1 MDPPAT
7 PTGVSKPV
15 VNLGHPA
22 TPKTTTGSS
31 GETTSTL
38 HQPSN
43 SAADAGVEKN
53 SATELFNMES
63 PMKAYQALAQTPIR
77 SGQIRHQSQRNVA
90 KIIKGEI
97 HNVLSVMRADPRYY
111 STGSKGRCRFDYEE
125 RQNYSSSTLY
135 GAKNRSSFWGG
146 GNTDNWKADGED
158 FVYSGGN
165 TISSHPILQ
174 GLRDLHDLLSVM
186 EVEGSHQRAVSGN
199 SSGAKCPI
207 AAITAATFVSPFAAA
222 VKSRDVDA
230 KTTGEALSALHK
242 FIVYGFIGGNDS
254 SPNEYGESDHRLPF
268 SSTNESVRES
278 ISLVAQCIRDCSFED
293 KSSRE
298 ATSSKGM
305 FSFRSSGEDVKPK
318 SILAANNETT
328 TGSGNE
334 LPSFLTQPRRKKK
347 MTAGGAHSNSS
358 AYFFS
363 ASDEDVILKLLSL
376 SVQVLRCPAGRT
388 LLPANDVVII
398 FDACLHIAIAAGEA
412 NRTLLKSAAADAL
425 SHCVIVVFGARERT
439 HARKDHSLSKL
450 QASYTRPDDSNA
462 EDSDDDGWGERDST
476 TEELAKESMLVKQS
490 PGKGTGTVDQ
500 ADGRQEDEYATHE
513 LLEEPSLV
521 PIMHRLAALA
531 DPLIHED
538 DTCIL
543 ALSGEP

>member
-7 PTGVSKPV
+7 PTDGNKPV
-15 VNLGHPA
+15 VKLSHPA
-22 TPKTTTGSS
+22 TPKTTAGSS
-31 GETTSTL
+31 GETFSTP
-38 HQPSN
+38 HQPTN
-43 SAADAGVEKN
+43 SAAGVGVDKT
-53 SATELFNMES
+53 SVIELFNMDS
-63 PMKAYQALAQTPIR
+63 PMKAYQILAQTPIR
-77 SGQIRHQSQRNVA
+77 KSGQKRHQSQRNVA

-125 RQNYSSSTLY
+125 RQNYSSSALY
-135 GAKNRSSFWGG
+135 GGTKNRSSFWGG
-146 GNTDNWKADGED
+146 GNADNWKAEGQYS
-158 FVYSGGN
+158 VYSGGN

-186 EVEGSHQRAVSGN
+186 EVEGSYQRGGSGN
-199 SSGAKCPI
+199 SSGAKCPL
-207 AAITAATFVSPFAAA
+207 AAITAVTFVSPFAAA

-254 SPNEYGESDHRLPF
+254 SVNEYAENDHHMPF

-293 KSSRE
+293 RASRE
-298 ATSSKGM
+298 NTSKGM

-318 SILAANNETT
+318 SILAANNETPND
-328 TGSGNE
+328 SGNE

-347 MTAGGAHSNSS
+347 STAAGAHSSS
-358 AYFFS
+358 AAYSFS

-388 LLPANDVVII
+388 VLPVRDIVII

-412 NRTLLKSAAADAL
+412 NRTLLRSAAADAL

-439 HARKDHSLSKL
+439 HARKEHSLSKI
-450 QASYTRPDDSNA
+450 QAGSTRPDDSNA
-462 EDSDDDGWGERDST
+462 DDSDDDGWGERDPT
-476 TEELAKESMLVKQS
+476 TEELAKESMLAKQS
-490 PGKGTGTVDQ
+490 PDKGTADQ
-500 ADGRQEDEYATHE
+500 DADGRQADECATHE